1 MTLRARLAISF
12 AALAAVVALLMGA
25 LGYFAVASRIT
36 SEIDQA
42 LSAAGQR
49 ALGGPRDIDR
59 LLGEPQQGEPPGP
72 TPGRP
77 GRPGGDRLAP
87 QDPSL
92 LLTRVNSDGSYL
104 SLRGDPSLAPSP
116 ADIEV
121 ASEPRPAYIARTQDI
136 DGVPYRIVTTTN
148 GNGQVA
154 VLVGRDWSEQAA
166 VLRSLA
172 LIMTGLAIALSL
184 LAALIG
190 WLLARKIAGRLE
202 TLTTAAVQVSETGRL
217 DVTVPGAGADEVGQL
232 AAAFNTMLARL
243 ARSQAEQQRLVQD
256 AGHELRTPLTSIRTN
271 VSLLKRFTELDPEVQ
286 QRVVADLQGES
297 AELAT
302 LVTELLEA
310 AAGVSSSAEH
320 QPVVLADVVERVA
333 ARANRRTG
341 RRINIDADDTTV
353 LADAAALERAVWN
366 LVDNAI
372 KFDDSDTAIDIRVHN
387 RELTVADR
395 GPGIPAADRDQIF
408 DRFYRPVESRGVPG
422 SGLGLSIVR
431 DVTAAH
437 GAELWLTDRD
447 GGGSVFHVKFPD
459 E

>member
-1 MTLRARLAISF
+1 MTLRARLAITF

-36 SEIDQA
+36 SEVDEA
-42 LSAAGQR
+42 LLAAGQR
-49 ALGGPRDIDR
+49 ILGGPRAGE
-59 LLGEPQQGEPPGP
+59 LLPGS
-72 TPGRP
+72 GRDRP
-77 GRPGGDRLAP
+77 GRPGGERLPP
-87 QDPSL
+87 QDRSL
-92 LLTRVNSDGSYL
+92 LVTKVASDGTYL
-104 SLRGDPSLAPSP
+104 PLTGDPSLVPTP
-116 ADIEV
+116 ADIEL
-121 ASEPRPAYIARTQDI
+121 ASESRSGYIARTQDI

-148 GNGQVA
+148 GNGQA
-154 VLVGRDWSEQAA
+154 AMMVGRDGSEQAA

-184 LAALIG
+184 VSALIG
-190 WLLARKIAGRLE
+190 WLLARRIAGRLE
-202 TLTTAAVQVSETGRL
+202 TLTTATVQVSETGGL
-217 DVTVPGAGADEVGQL
+217 DVTVPGAGTDEVGQL

-271 VSLLKRFTELDPEVQ
+271 VALLNRFAELDPEVQ

-310 AAGVSSSAEH
+310 AAGVSSNIEH

-353 LADAAALERAVWN
+353 SGDAAALERAVWN
-366 LVDNAI
+366 LIDNAI
-372 KFDDSDTAIDIRVHN
+372 KFDESDTAIDIRVHD
-387 RELTVADR
+387 RELSVADR
-395 GPGIPAADRDQIF
+395 GPGVSAADRDHIF

-437 GAELWLTDRD
+437 SAELWLTDRD

-459 E
+459 Q

>member
-1 MTLRARLAISF
+1 MTLRARLAITF

-36 SEIDQA
+36 SEVDEA
-42 LSAAGQR
+42 LLAAGQR
-49 ALGGPRDIDR
+49 ILGGPREGE
-59 LLGEPQQGEPPGP
+59 LLPGS
-72 TPGRP
+72 GRDRP
-77 GRPGGDRLAP
+77 GRPGGERLPP
-87 QDPSL
+87 QDRSL
-92 LLTRVNSDGSYL
+92 LVTKVDSDGTYL
-104 SLRGDPSLAPSP
+104 PLRGDPSLAPTP
-116 ADIEV
+116 VDVEL
-121 ASEPRPAYIARTQDI
+121 ASEPRSIYIARTQDI

-148 GNGQVA
+148 GNGQA
-154 VLVGRDWSEQAA
+154 ALMVGRDGSEQAA

-184 LAALIG
+184 VAALIG
-190 WLLARKIAGRLE
+190 WLLARRIAGRLE

-217 DVTVPGAGADEVGQL
+217 DVTVPGAGTDEVGQL
-232 AAAFNTMLARL
+232 ANAFNTMLARL

-271 VSLLKRFTELDPEVQ
+271 VALLKRFTELNPEVQ

-320 QPVVLADVVERVA
+320 QLIVLADVVERVA

-372 KFDDSDTAIDIRVHN
+372 KFDDSDAAIDIHVHD
-387 RELTVADR
+387 RELSVADR
-395 GPGIPAADRDQIF
+395 GPGVPAADREQIF

-437 GAELWLTDRD
+437 GAELWLTDRE
-447 GGGSVFHVKFPD
+447 GGGTVFHVKFPAAK
-459 E
+459 